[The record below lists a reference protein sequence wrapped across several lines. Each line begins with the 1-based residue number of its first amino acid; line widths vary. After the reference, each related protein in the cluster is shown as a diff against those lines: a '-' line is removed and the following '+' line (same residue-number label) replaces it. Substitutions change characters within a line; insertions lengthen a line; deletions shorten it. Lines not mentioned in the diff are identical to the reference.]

1 MSGKISRRT
10 FLKGAVGVA
19 AGASLLKPSKVKA
32 QAITKSVK
40 WNPSICNFC
49 STTCSIMVA
58 SRKVGNKVKAVK
70 IEGNSKSTL
79 NRGRICARGQTG
91 LQLLYNPDRL
101 KYPLIRV
108 EGSKRGEWKFRK
120 ATWEEALNYIADK
133 IKEHNIQPWEWIMT
147 SGWFNCVF
155 YMPISLAFSVAY
167 GMPNIVAS
175 PMQHCVGS
183 SHFGNDLVIGDFNIH
198 DEVLADYDKADVILA
213 AIGNASMAGISTSRG
228 VRFAKAVRNGAEIFI
243 LDPRLSETA
252 AKATKWI
259 PIKPGTDLEFFLA
272 MMSEMLN
279 KGYFNKDFV
288 KKHTNMPHL
297 VYAKNGQPVMV
308 VDRKKNMPAQFYVY
322 DENKKRIIAVP
333 GYTNTNEKDIKGN
346 SVSPALEVPAG
357 TKHNGKEVITVFQL
371 LKKILTQYTPDWA
384 EKITSVPAR
393 TIREIAKKFGTAK
406 HPVMDPGWHGA
417 RYQNIVLTRRV
428 QTMIQALTGNI
439 DKEGGWV
446 FSGEHHHKV
455 ESFVNSL
462 KSGKVEELAPAELPG
477 MMFVQGL
484 LNIYGNPNAWKHKHP
499 HVSFAMSISN
509 ARQKKPFILAP
520 AFADYGVDEAV
531 EGKLSWIDG
540 KPYYVKLI
548 FMNGNNP
555 IRNYY
560 SEQRWKR
567 LLTHKNVKLVVA
579 YDILPGDQVAYAD
592 VVLPAA
598 TYLERYEP
606 FIYGNGPN
614 PDLMLT
620 TRYPAVDPLYDTK
633 DYPDLTM
640 MFIEKVGKVDEFF
653 KAMEE
658 LFGLPADHYKKVV
671 LDTVKQGG
679 TYTFGFRKATE
690 MLMEKKFPGIMDKIK
705 KNGVAL
711 IKKKEEFLKEAPL
724 FWKLPAPTPSG
735 RAEFYSYMMAMMV
748 QKYGYTEYWD
758 PTIKYIASEVS
769 QKKLGENEF
778 YFIYGKTP
786 TESHA
791 SAATQDNRILSF
803 VNNLINPM
811 ERYGLWINKKT
822 AAKLGIKTGDL
833 LEVINTKSGQKVQI
847 QAYVTEGVRPDT
859 VFMPSSFG
867 AESPLLKVAHGVGA
881 PLSRVVNYE
890 LEPITAGF
898 KSQEFTVKI
907 RKI

>member
-10 FLKGAVGVA
+10 FLKGAIGVA
-19 AGASLLKPSKVKA
+19 AGASLLKPSNAKA
-32 QAITKSVK
+32 QAITKQVK

-79 NRGRICARGQTG
+79 NQGRICARGQTG

-108 EGSKRGEWKFRK
+108 KGSRRGEWKFRK
-120 ATWEEALNYIADK
+120 ATWDEAIDYIARK
-133 IKEHNIQPWEWIMT
+133 IEEHNIQPWEWAMT

-155 YMPISLAFSVAY
+155 YMPVSLAFSVAY

-213 AIGNASMAGISTSRG
+213 ALGNASMAGISTSRA
-228 VRFAKAVRNGAEIFI
+228 VRFGRAARNGAEIFI

-272 MMSEMLN
+272 MMNEMLN
-279 KGYFNKDFV
+279 KGYYNEDFV
-288 KKHTNMPHL
+288 KNHTNMSHL

-308 VDRKKNMPAQFYVY
+308 VNKKKNIPAQFYVY
-322 DENKKRIIAVP
+322 DVNKKRAVAVP
-333 GYTNTNEKDIKGN
+333 GYTNTNEKDIEGN
-346 SVSPALEVPAG
+346 PVSPALEVPAG
-357 TKHNGKEVITVFQL
+357 TRHNGKEVITVFQL
-371 LKKILTQYTPDWA
+371 FKKILSQYAPEWA
-384 EKITSVPAR
+384 EKITTVPASA
-393 TIREIAKKFGTAK
+393 IREIAKKFGTAK
-406 HPVMDPGWHGA
+406 HPVMDPGWHGS
-417 RYQNIVLTRRV
+417 RYQNIVLIRRV

-455 ESFVNSL
+455 ANFLEAMK
-462 KSGKVEELAPAELPG
+462 KSEEVKPGEKPG
-477 MMFVQGL
+477 MLFAQGL
-484 LNIYGNPNAWKHKHP
+484 LDVFGNPNAWPHKHP
-499 HVSFAMSISN
+499 HFSFAKSIVN
-509 ARQKKPFILAP
+509 AKQKKPFVLMP
-520 AFADYGVDEAV
+520 AFADYGLDEAV
-531 EGKLSWIDG
+531 EGKLNWIDG
-540 KPYYVKLI
+540 KPYNIKLI

-560 SEQRWKR
+560 TAERWGK
-567 LLTHKNVKLVVA
+567 LLTHKNVKLVIA
-579 YDILPGDQVAYAD
+579 YDILPADHVAYAD

-614 PDLMLT
+614 PDMMLT

-633 DYPDLTM
+633 DYPDFTM
-640 MFIEKVGKVDEFF
+640 MFMEKAGKIDEFF
-653 KAMEE
+653 VAMEK
-658 LFGLPADHYKKVV
+658 LFGLPAAHYKKVV
-671 LDTVKQGG
+671 LDTVRQGG

-690 MLMEKKFPGIMDKIK
+690 MLMERKFPGIMEKIK

-711 IKKKEEFLKEAPL
+711 IEKREKFLVETPI

-735 RAEFYSYMMAMMV
+735 RVEFYSYMMAMMV
-748 QKYGYTEYWD
+748 QKFGYNDYWD
-758 PTIKYIASEVS
+758 PTIKYIASEIS
-769 QKKLGENEF
+769 QKKLTENEF
-778 YFIYGKTP
+778 YFIYGKIP

-791 SAATQDNRILSF
+791 SAATQDNRVLSF

-811 ERYGLWINKKT
+811 ERYGLWINKKR
-822 AAKLGIKTGDL
+822 AINLGIKTGDL
-833 LEVINTKSGQKVQI
+833 LEVTNTKSGQKVKI

-867 AESPLLKVAHGVGA
+867 AESPMLKVASGVGA
-881 PLSRVVNYE
+881 PLSEIVSYD
-890 LEPITAGF
+890 LEPIAAGF

-907 RKI
+907 KKI